1 MSMLAAAAA
10 VLTIT
15 VRVYDLYGLPPDQKA
30 RMLAHAA
37 DTLAQANVTA
47 HWIDCSRDER
57 GVVPPACQ
65 AVLPPGELV
74 VRIMD
79 RTKRGDHI
87 LGTAIV
93 QEDGPNVIAS
103 VYAGSVKERS
113 VKSGVPVVTLLGR
126 VTAHEIGHLLLGTN
140 GHGPSGIMRA
150 SWNVKVPHPA
160 EWQFTRDDAARIR
173 LGLLRRSEGE
183 VAAGRELDE

>member
-1 MSMLAAAAA
+1 MLAAAAA

-30 RMLAHAA
+30 KMLAHAA

-93 QEDGPNVIAS
+93 QDGGPNVIAS
-103 VYAGSVKERS
+103 IYAASVQERS
-113 VKSGVPVVTLLGR
+113 VKSGVPIVTLLGR

-140 GHGPSGIMRA
+140 SHAPSGIMRA

-173 LGLLRRSEGE
+173 LGLLRRSEGD
-183 VAAGRELDE
+183 VAAGRQMDE